1 MGLVVKKPGVITT
14 IQDVGR
20 FGYQGSGFSTNGVMD
35 HRAFAIANLLVEND
49 PGAPVLEFALAGPTV
64 RFTTNTCFAIT
75 GGDFAPTLDGEPVP
89 MYAAVMVRRGSIL
102 RFKASRTGCY
112 GYLAI
117 AGNSVRVPEVMGS
130 RSTNLKCEFG
140 GWKGRTLIV
149 GDYLPFSTKSV
160 DFLPNLGSHR
170 IDGDNEFYG
179 FDRDEI
185 TVRVVPGPQQ
195 DMFTDKGLATFYGQ
209 AYTTTTKCDRMGY
222 RLDGPEIETKH
233 GSDIISD
240 GVAFGAVQVPSH
252 GRPIIMRPANY
263 RRLREN
269 RHHRQRGHPEAGA
282 TSAGRQD
289 PLRVHRR
296 AGGPSAA
303 ARRGA
308 PVRNAG
314 VESEA
319 AQRRRHIAPA
329 HGAAPDPHPGGTGTQ
344 VAGRHVVDRPSRS
357 LPARRQP
364 QRPGNRPAKETTAR
378 RNRHHRTRNDVD
390 EEEVGRGSP
399 KPAVTE
405 PRHKRRRTAMDTKAI
420 EELIAIMDKAE
431 LTALRVDDG
440 ETKIEL
446 ERNHGPLSSTALPLM
461 ADRVSALLAGKTE
474 SHEAAAVEDADESSI
489 LVRSPMVGMF
499 YISPSPDEDPFV
511 KVGQEVLS
519 GQTLAI
525 VEAMKM
531 MNEITTPAPG
541 IVVEVLA
548 ANGTQV
554 EYDQPLFRVA
564 TAAGETH

>member
-209 AYTTTTKCDRMGY
+209 AYTTTTKC
-222 RLDGPEIETKH
+222 
-233 GSDIISD
+233 
-240 GVAFGAVQVPSH
+240 
-252 GRPIIMRPANY
+252 
-263 RRLREN
+263 LRC
-269 RHHRQRGHPEAGA
+269 
-282 TSAGRQD
+282 
-289 PLRVHRR
+289 
-296 AGGPSAA
+296 
-303 ARRGA
+303 
-308 PVRNAG
+308 
-314 VESEA
+314 
-319 AQRRRHIAPA
+319 
-329 HGAAPDPHPGGTGTQ
+329 
-344 VAGRHVVDRPSRS
+344 
-357 LPARRQP
+357 
-364 QRPGNRPAKETTAR
+364 
-378 RNRHHRTRNDVD
+378 
-390 EEEVGRGSP
+390 
-399 KPAVTE
+399 
-405 PRHKRRRTAMDTKAI
+405 
-420 EELIAIMDKAE
+420 
-431 LTALRVDDG
+431 
-440 ETKIEL
+440 
-446 ERNHGPLSSTALPLM
+446 
-461 ADRVSALLAGKTE
+461 
-474 SHEAAAVEDADESSI
+474 
-489 LVRSPMVGMF
+489 
-499 YISPSPDEDPFV
+499 
-511 KVGQEVLS
+511 
-519 GQTLAI
+519 
-525 VEAMKM
+525 
-531 MNEITTPAPG
+531 
-541 IVVEVLA
+541 
-548 ANGTQV
+548 
-554 EYDQPLFRVA
+554 
-564 TAAGETH
+564 